1 MSEKQLYRKKV
12 LYLIT
17 KSNWGGAQ
25 RYVYDLATTLD
36 HHVWEPMVACGGS
49 GTLVDMLHHAG
60 IATITLPDLER
71 DISLQKEWRFFWSFY
86 RLLRTERPA
95 VLHLNSSKASGLG
108 ALAGRLARVPQII
121 VTAHGWAFNED
132 RPRWQKLLIKI
143 LHWLTILLS
152 HRTIAVS
159 SGLLR
164 QLRWPGTERKMKV
177 INPGRTIGAM
187 YDTTEARAELVRRHP
202 ALAQYEHDPWLGV
215 IAELHPIKRHAVLI
229 TAVASLVRTHPTVRL
244 ICIGDGSIRTELE
257 ALVQA
262 HNLAAH
268 VFFLGS
274 VVEAARF
281 LKAFTIAVLPSKSE
295 SYGYVLHEAGLAGV
309 PVVATAVGGI
319 PDIIRHE
326 VSGLLVPPDD
336 SEYLTNALAQLLDN
350 TTRAEQFASAL
361 QKSVSART
369 VALMT
374 AATTALYQH

>member
-1 MSEKQLYRKKV
+1 M
-12 LYLIT
+12 
-17 KSNWGGAQ
+17 
-25 RYVYDLATTLD
+25 
-36 HHVWEPMVACGGS
+36 ACGGN

-71 DISLQKEWRFFWSFY
+71 DISLRKEWRFFWSFY
-86 RLLRTERPA
+86 QLLRTERPA

-108 ALAGRLARVPQII
+108 TLAGRLARVPRII

-132 RPRWQKLLIKI
+132 RPRWQKLLIKT
-143 LHWLTILLS
+143 LHWITVLLS

-164 QLRWPGTERKMKV
+164 QLTWPGTGRKMKV

-187 YDTTEARAELVRRHP
+187 YDATEARAELVSRHP
-202 ALAQYEHDPWLGV
+202 ALAQYQHDPWLGI

-244 ICIGDGSIRTELE
+244 ICIGDGSLRTELE
-257 ALVQA
+257 ALTQA
-262 HNLAAH
+262 HNLATH

-295 SYGYVLHEAGLAGV
+295 SYGYMLHEAGLAGI

-319 PDIIRHE
+319 PDIVRHE

-336 SEYLTNALAQLLDN
+336 TERLKKALAQLLDN
-350 TTRAEQFASAL
+350 TTLAEQFASAL

-369 VALMT
+369 VARMT
-374 AATTALYQH
+374 TATTALYQY